1 MIRKADL
8 SPLGALPIPSKAG
21 QIDRYKSAVVAVSA
35 RPSSAPP
42 PPPVECEY
50 ASAMHDLAGYTNFWV
65 LGVVG
70 SGI

>member
-8 SPLGALPIPSKAG
+8 SRLGALPIPSKAG

-50 ASAMHDLAGYTNFWV
+50 ASAMHDL
-65 LGVVG
+65 LGIRIFG
-70 SGI
+70 CLES